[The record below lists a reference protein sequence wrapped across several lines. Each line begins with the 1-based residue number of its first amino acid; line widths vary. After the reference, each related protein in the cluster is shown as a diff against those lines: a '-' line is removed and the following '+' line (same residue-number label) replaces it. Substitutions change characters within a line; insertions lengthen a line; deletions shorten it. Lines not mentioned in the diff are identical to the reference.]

1 MNPKTRRLLIRN
13 FLLELFIY
21 AILLV
26 VYFLLVLRF
35 LGAPLNQ
42 LFHLNPAVY
51 SGASLVL
58 IVVQGVALEW
68 ITSFLVGRLGL
79 EKLE

>member
-1 MNPKTRRLLIRN
+1 MKSKTRRLLIRN
-13 FLLELFIY
+13 FLVELLVY

-42 LFHLNPAVY
+42 LFHLNPVVY
-51 SGASLVL
+51 AGASLLL

-68 ITSFLVGRLGL
+68 ITSFLVSRLGL